1 LRWPPPCWPLP
12 WRFSWRS
19 PRVFETLILAA
30 IAELLLCAA
39 PEGDALVDEDLF
51 YEGALLLHPLRYAVS
66 AFHAGRLGEVD
77 RLLACVDLALTCG
90 DGLVQ
95 NAVCVSFV
103 EHVGFD
109 PLETTEFVAR
119 WPAVL
124 LAERERQPIREAE

>member
-1 LRWPPPCWPLP
+1 MSLMNEPADSYPSGVVVTREN
-12 WRFSWRS
+12 F
-19 PRVFETLILAA
+19 V
-30 IAELLLCAA
+30 ELLLCAA

-51 YEGALLLHPLRYAVS
+51 CEGALLLHPLMSDLLRYVVS
-66 AFHAGRLGEVD
+66 TFHADRLGEVD